1 MKTTLWTVFVAT
13 LLATTSI
20 ASGQVVA
27 YRHRSTVLGDQLS
40 GAAELVRASGL
51 AARDRAAAYAT
62 WVQAETA
69 REELRQKRWQAYY
82 YEQEYRRDLLRAK
95 AEENRRLTDE
105 QAAAEQASAKE
116 LLRRYQLGALDW
128 PAALQRPEF
137 ARSRQLIESILDQ
150 WSSAADAS
158 TSAHRRALLTEAG
171 VLRMRLSDP
180 DSAIPFADRVA
191 AVRTLKTLHTLAL
204 QTDDA
209 SPTSSTQLAAR

>member
-1 MKTTLWTVFVAT
+1 MKTTLWTLVVAA
-13 LLATTSI
+13 LFATTSV
-20 ASGQVVA
+20 ASGQVIA

-69 REELRQKRWQAYY
+69 REDLRQKQWQAYY

-95 AEENRRLTDE
+95 AEENRRQTDE
-105 QAAAEQASAKE
+105 QAAAEEASAKE
-116 LLRRYQLGALDW
+116 LLRRYQLGALTW

-150 WSSAADAS
+150 WNSAADAS
-158 TSAHRRALLTEAG
+158 TSAHRRALVTEAG
-171 VLRMRLSDP
+171 VLRVRLSDP
-180 DSAIPFADRVA
+180 DSEIPFADRVA

-204 QTDDA
+204 QGDGG
-209 SPTSSTQLAAR
+209 SPSSSAQLAAR